1 MTTLANSFTK
11 AAEKPKPSAPFNLD
25 EHIVDLLRDE
35 PFFAALSR
43 RMEKIASRSVP
54 TAGVRFNEDRCR
66 FELFY
71 NPDFMGEML
80 EQDRK
85 YVKGVLLHEF
95 YHIMLLHVTS
105 RMPKG
110 KMTRKWNIATDLAIN
125 SELSVFAADSEA
137 STGYTVESSLL
148 PMDKALIPTVGPFV
162 DLKPHLSA
170 EEYMTLLP
178 ENEEEEK
185 GEGEEG
191 EGEGEDGEGEGGGS
205 TDDNSEGEGDASG
218 EGGESSEKPG
228 SSSGNGF
235 DDHSDWGD
243 SDGTDEKRKIAEER
257 LKESIK
263 EAFVEA
269 QSKGFGSISQGMR
282 RVIKEVITPKVN
294 WRSILRSFVK
304 ASQRA
309 DRTSTIKRL
318 NRRYAYIHPG
328 RKAKR
333 QAKIAVSIDQSGSVS
348 DAMLVLFY
356 AELEKL
362 AIIADFTIVPFD
374 TEVATD
380 HVHVWKKG
388 ERHEKVRYRYGGTCF
403 NAPTKWVNEHKFD
416 GHIVL
421 TDMEAPKP
429 IPSNCQRMWMTTKA
443 HAERPYF
450 QTNER
455 VIAIND

>member
-1 MTTLANSFTK
+1 MTTLTNSSTE
-11 AAEKPKPSAPFNLD
+11 AIEKKLPPFNLD
-25 EHIVDLLRDE
+25 HHIVGLLRDE

-43 RMEKIASRSVP
+43 RMEKVATSSVP

-66 FELFY
+66 FELYY
-71 NPDFMGEML
+71 NPDFMAEMY
-80 EQDRK
+80 EQNKK

-105 RMPKG
+105 RMPGG
-110 KMTRKWNIATDLAIN
+110 KMTKKWNIATDLAIN
-125 SELSVFAADSEA
+125 SELSIFDHDSESA
-137 STGYTVESSLL
+137 SGYKATSSLL
-148 PMDKALIPTVGPFV
+148 PMDLALIPTIGSFA
-162 DLKPHLSA
+162 DFAPHLSA
-170 EEYMTLLP
+170 EQYMALLP
-178 ENEEEEK
+178 EDEEQEK
-185 GEGEEG
+185 QDKDDSDSQDNSDGADG
-191 EGEGEDGEGEGGGS
+191 DGEQPGEGGG
-205 TDDNSEGEGDASG
+205 EQGEN
-218 EGGESSEKPG
+218 PG

-263 EAFVEA
+263 EAYVEA
-269 QSKGFGSISQGMR
+269 QSRGFGSVSSSMKRQ
-282 RVIKEVITPKVN
+282 IKEVITPKVN

-309 DRTSTIKRL
+309 DKTSTIKRI

-328 RKAKR
+328 RKSKR
-333 QAKIAVSIDQSGSVS
+333 QAKIAISIDQSGSVS
-348 DAMLVLFY
+348 DSMLVAFY

-362 AIIADFTIVPFD
+362 ATIADFTIVPFD
-374 TEVATD
+374 TEVAEE
-380 HVHVWKKG
+380 HIHVWKKG
-388 ERHEKVRYRYGGTCF
+388 ERHEKVRYMHGGTCF
-403 NAPTKWVNEHKFD
+403 NAPTKWVNENNFD